1 MIHYLESLCPV
12 SIPQDSGIAILADPA
27 SPWVAIPGILLLAAL
42 LVYVAAERVKRLE
55 ILYGVE

>member
-12 SIPQDSGIAILADPA
+12 SIPPESGIAILADPA
-27 SPWVAIPGILLLAAL
+27 SPWVAIPGIVILAAIL
-42 LVYVAAERVKRLE
+42 IVLAARRVKRLE